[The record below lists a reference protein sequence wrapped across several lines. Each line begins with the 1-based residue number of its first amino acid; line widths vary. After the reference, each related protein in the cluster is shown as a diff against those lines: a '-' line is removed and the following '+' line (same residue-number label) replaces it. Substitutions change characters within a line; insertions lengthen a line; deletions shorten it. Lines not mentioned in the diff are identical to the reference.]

1 MIAKLTNSNLFNS
14 LNFSKR
20 EKIIIY
26 PNLPGFILGLF
37 VFFCFLIS
45 IFYENNFA
53 LLISIVIFFVFF
65 ISIIISNQNL
75 SKIEITASNEILI
88 PTNEHSSIN
97 VNISNSSNAKK
108 LNINYYLD
116 NQFKGNTNF
125 EKGLGQL
132 KIDYFKKTRGVF
144 KINEVMIKSVFPFGI
159 IKTKRK
165 YQLNKDIYV
174 YPAPKKNN
182 LDILSRFN
190 FDNFNGDQN
199 EFEGIDQY
207 KIGDSLSK
215 IAWKKSILDKK
226 FIKTFSNP
234 NLNQEQVLDLND
246 YDSIEFEQLLSFVSY
261 IFINSFK
268 LKKNISLKHKDKIFH
283 LTDEKSSLNNI
294 LKYLSNVQN

>member
-88 PTNEHSSIN
+88 PTNEYSSIIA
-97 VNISNSSNAKK
+97 NISNSSNAKK

-144 KINEVMIKSVFPFGI
+144 KINEIMIKSVFPFGI

>member
-75 SKIEITASNEILI
+75 TKIEVTASNEILI
-88 PTNEHSSIN
+88 PANEHSSIN

-144 KINEVMIKSVFPFGI
+144 KINEIMIKSVFPFGI

>member
-88 PTNEHSSIN
+88 PANEHSSII

-144 KINEVMIKSVFPFGI
+144 KINEIMIKSVFPFGI

>member
-75 SKIEITASNEILI
+75 SKIEVTASNEILI
-88 PTNEHSSIN
+88 PANEHSSIN

-144 KINEVMIKSVFPFGI
+144 KINEIMIKSVFPFGI

-165 YQLNKDIYV
+165 YKLNKDIYV

>member
-88 PTNEHSSIN
+88 PANEHSSITA
-97 VNISNSSNAKK
+97 NISNNSNVKK

-144 KINEVMIKSVFPFGI
+144 KINEIMIKSVFPFGI

>member
-1 MIAKLTNSNLFNS
+1 MIAKLTNLNLFNS

-88 PTNEHSSIN
+88 PANEHSSIIA
-97 VNISNSSNAKK
+97 NISNSSNAKK

-125 EKGLGQL
+125 EKGLDQL
-132 KIDYFKKTRGVF
+132 KIDYFKRTRGVF
-144 KINEVMIKSVFPFGI
+144 KINEIMIKSVFPFGI

-207 KIGDSLSK
+207 KIGASLSK

>member
-88 PTNEHSSIN
+88 PANEHSSITA
-97 VNISNSSNAKK
+97 NISNNSNAKK

-144 KINEVMIKSVFPFGI
+144 KINEVMIKSIFPFGI

>member
-88 PTNEHSSIN
+88 PANEYSSIIA
-97 VNISNSSNAKK
+97 NISNSSNAKK
-108 LNINYYLD
+108 LNINHYLD

-165 YQLNKDIYV
+165 YTLNKDIYV

-246 YDSIEFEQLLSFVSY
+246 YHSIEFEQLLSFVSY

-283 LTDEKSSLNNI
+283 LTDEKSSLNNV

>member
-88 PTNEHSSIN
+88 PANEHSSITA
-97 VNISNSSNAKK
+97 NISNSSNDKK

-132 KIDYFKKTRGVF
+132 KIDYFKKTRGIF

>member
-88 PTNEHSSIN
+88 PTNEHSPIT
-97 VNISNSSNAKK
+97 VNISNNSNAKK

-132 KIDYFKKTRGVF
+132 KIDYLKKTRGVF

-182 LDILSRFN
+182 LDILSIFN

-261 IFINSFK
+261 IFINSFR

>member
-88 PTNEHSSIN
+88 PANEHSSIN

-144 KINEVMIKSVFPFGI
+144 KINEIMIKSVFPFGI

>member
-88 PTNEHSSIN
+88 PANEHSSIT
-97 VNISNSSNAKK
+97 VNISNNSNTKK

-125 EKGLGQL
+125 EKGLDQL
-132 KIDYFKKTRGVF
+132 KIDYFKRTRGVF
-144 KINEVMIKSVFPFGI
+144 KINEIMIKSVFPFGI

>member
-88 PTNEHSSIN
+88 PANEHSSITA
-97 VNISNSSNAKK
+97 NISNNSNAKK

-144 KINEVMIKSVFPFGI
+144 KINEIMIKSVFPFGI

>member
-88 PTNEHSSIN
+88 PANEHSSIT
-97 VNISNSSNAKK
+97 VNISNNSNVKK

-144 KINEVMIKSVFPFGI
+144 KINEIMIKSVFPFGI

>member
-14 LNFSKR
+14 LNFSNR

-75 SKIEITASNEILI
+75 TKIEVTASNEILI
-88 PTNEHSSIN
+88 PANEHSSII
-97 VNISNSSNAKK
+97 VNISNNSNAKK

-165 YQLNKDIYV
+165 YTLNKDIYV

-283 LTDEKSSLNNI
+283 LTDEKSSLNNV

>member
-88 PTNEHSSIN
+88 PTNEHSSIIA
-97 VNISNSSNAKK
+97 NISNNSNAKK

-144 KINEVMIKSVFPFGI
+144 KINEIMIKSVFPFGI

-246 YDSIEFEQLLSFVSY
+246 YDSIEFEQLLNFVSY

>member
-88 PTNEHSSIN
+88 PTNKHSSIT
-97 VNISNSSNAKK
+97 VNISNNSNAKK

-144 KINEVMIKSVFPFGI
+144 KINEIMIKSVFPFGI

-283 LTDEKSSLNNI
+283 LTDKKSSLNNI

>member
-88 PTNEHSSIN
+88 PTNEHSSITA
-97 VNISNSSNAKK
+97 NISNNSNAKK

-144 KINEVMIKSVFPFGI
+144 KINEIMIKSVFPFGI

>member
-88 PTNEHSSIN
+88 PANEHSSIN

>member
-1 MIAKLTNSNLFNS
+1 MIAKITNSNLFNS

-88 PTNEHSSIN
+88 PTNKHSSIT
-97 VNISNSSNAKK
+97 VNISNNSNAKK

-132 KIDYFKKTRGVF
+132 KIDYFKKTRGIF
-144 KINEVMIKSVFPFGI
+144 KINEIMIKSVFPFGI

-165 YQLNKDIYV
+165 YQLDKDIYV

-283 LTDEKSSLNNI
+283 LTDKKSSLNNI

>member
-88 PTNEHSSIN
+88 PANEYSSIIA
-97 VNISNSSNAKK
+97 NISNSSNAKK

-283 LTDEKSSLNNI
+283 LTDKKSSLNNI

>member
-88 PTNEHSSIN
+88 PTNKHSSIT
-97 VNISNSSNAKK
+97 VNISNNSNAKK

-283 LTDEKSSLNNI
+283 LTDKKSSLNNI

>member
-132 KIDYFKKTRGVF
+132 KIDCFKKTRGIF